1 MIRPPR
7 HHAIGSVIR
16 HVSSIAIVALGL
28 AFVAP
33 SQTLAAED
41 TGDEGDKAW
50 KEVQKAL
57 RPPAP
62 LTTKPTDEER
72 AQFRAKQAKLAG
84 EAADK
89 ARDFYTRF
97 PKHDKAGEAR
107 KKEQEMTS
115 IAARLGDKTRAARL
129 EELEKDQLKDP
140 SLGEDKRFQL
150 RVQAVQRAAMSK
162 REEGMAAVLAE
173 FEKGARD
180 LQKDFPKREEVYGM
194 LLEVASNSD
203 GDKARKLAQEI
214 IDGEAPDEVKGS
226 AKALLKKMDALGKP
240 VDIKFTAL
248 DGREVDVSKMQGK
261 VVLVDF
267 WATWCGPC
275 VAELP
280 NVKAAYEK
288 LHPKGFEIVGISFDN
303 QKEPLEKFVVKEKM
317 AWPQY
322 FDGEG
327 WGNKFGR
334 EYGITGIP
342 AMWLVDKKG
351 NLRDTSAREDL
362 AGKVEKLLNE

>member
-1 MIRPPR
+1 MIRPPEGN
-7 HHAIGSVIR
+7 AAGAMIR

-303 QKEPLEKFVVKEKM
+303 QKEALEKFVVKEKM